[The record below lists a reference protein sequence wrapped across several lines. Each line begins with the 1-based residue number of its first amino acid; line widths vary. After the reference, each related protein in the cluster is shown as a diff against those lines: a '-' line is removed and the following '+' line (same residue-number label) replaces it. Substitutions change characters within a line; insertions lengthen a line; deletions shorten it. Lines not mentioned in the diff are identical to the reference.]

1 MGVVEVNRQQ
11 RRQLQHEQ
19 HAHVRQL
26 PERLTLIPRDEWP
39 TVTPMPIKAWLCRR
53 YVVQL
58 YDAANATYPALLRL
72 SVNRSRV
79 SSGGGW
85 KAEITWDELQAI
97 KREIGYGHWYAV
109 EVYPPDAN
117 VINVANL
124 RHQWRL
130 PTPLEIGWF

>member
-1 MGVVEVNRQQ
+1 MNRRQ

-19 HAHVRQL
+19 HAHVREL
-26 PERLTLIPRDEWP
+26 PERLTPIPRDEWP
-39 TVTPMPIKAWLCRR
+39 TVKPMPLNAWLSRR
-53 YVVQL
+53 YMVQL

-72 SVNRSRV
+72 SVNRARLDAR
-79 SSGGGW
+79 GAGW
-85 KAEITWDELQAI
+85 MADISWDELQTI

-117 VINVANL
+117 VVNVANM
-124 RHQWRL
+124 RHLWLL